1 MSEAK
6 GRLKELLRELVAV
19 NAVSGFEYYII
30 GKIIEK
36 IKPYADE
43 VTIDPLGNV
52 VAVKKGAKPGP
63 SLLVVAHTDE
73 IGLLIKN
80 ILPDGFLL
88 FEKIGGVP
96 DNMLLGRKV
105 YIGKD
110 NIPGIIGTKPGHLQT
125 PDEAIKVRPAAQ
137 CYIDVGCSSRAEV
150 EKLGLRVGDQAV
162 WHSDFLELANPDLVT
177 TKAVD
182 DRMGCAIIID
192 IFQNLKAEDFGGTL
206 YGGFSIREEMGL
218 FGVPVMGAALNPDYA
233 IALDT
238 IPAGDTPDVNTAR
251 DLPIYLGK
259 GPALPLAA
267 GVGYSF
273 ASIAHPAVVDILEKQ
288 AKQLGINLQTMTLL
302 SATYSTDGEKLAYA
316 GKGIPTGTLAIPR
329 RYSHSPIEL
338 VNMNDATDV
347 LRILEAIVANNHSA
361 DLRFYK
367 A

>member
-1 MSEAK
+1 MSDTK
-6 GRLKELLRELVAV
+6 NRLKELLRELVAV

-30 GKIIEK
+30 GKILEK

-43 VTIDPLGNV
+43 VGIDPLGNV

-63 SLLVVAHTDE
+63 GVLVVAHLDE
-73 IGLLIKN
+73 IGLIVKN

-88 FEKIGGVP
+88 FEKVGGVP

-125 PDEAIKVRPAAQ
+125 AEEAGRVRPASQ
-137 CYIDVGCSSRAEV
+137 CYIDVGCPTRAEV
-150 EKLGLRVGDQAV
+150 EKLGIRIGDQAV

-182 DRMGCAIIID
+182 DRMGCAIIIE
-192 IFQNLKAEDFGGTL
+192 LLRTLEAGDFAGTF

-218 FGVPVMGAALNPDYA
+218 FGAPVLGAALNPDYA
-233 IALDT
+233 IVLDT
-238 IPAGDTPDVNTAR
+238 IPAGDTPDVNAAR

-259 GPALPLAA
+259 GPGLPLAA
-267 GVGYSF
+267 GVGYTF
-273 ASIAHPAVVDILEKQ
+273 ASIFHPAVVDIIESQ
-288 AKQLGINLQTMTLL
+288 AKRLGINLQTMTILG
-302 SATYSTDGEKLAYA
+302 AAYSTDGEKLAYA
-316 GKGIPTGTLAIPR
+316 GKGIPTATLAIPR

-338 VNMNDATDV
+338 VNLNDAVDV
-347 LRILEAIVANNHSA
+347 FAILDGVVRNNHAA